1 MRKGVPKGTPF
12 LCKMNFKFQFIE
24 LFGMEI
30 CRPFGATAAHRA
42 AMASPGEK
50 LSAGEERAA
59 D

>member
-1 MRKGVPKGTPF
+1 MQLQKSI
-12 LCKMNFKFQFIE
+12 FKFQFIE

-30 CRPFGATAAHRA
+30 CRPSGATAAHRA